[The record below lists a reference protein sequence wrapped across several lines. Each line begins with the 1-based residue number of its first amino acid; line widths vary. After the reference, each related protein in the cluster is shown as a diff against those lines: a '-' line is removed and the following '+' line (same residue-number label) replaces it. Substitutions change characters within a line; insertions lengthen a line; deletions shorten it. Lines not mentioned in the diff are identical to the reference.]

1 MSGKKINNKPTTDD
15 EVVEGDVIEEGAG
28 RSAGS
33 VSRAEYDELAQKLQQ
48 SQTQA
53 KDNLDGWQRERAD
66 FANYKRRIERDQQT
80 AQQNMTIEVIK
91 KYLAVVDD
99 MERALKNQP
108 TTGSEAIAWA
118 EGVELILRK
127 LQGILNSEGIERI
140 PAESEEFDPSRHEA
154 ISYEESP
161 DHKGEQI
168 IEVVLQGYT
177 LGDRVIRPAKVRVA
191 RG

>member
-1 MSGKKINNKPTTDD
+1 MSGKKVNNKPATDD
-15 EVVEGDVIEEGAG
+15 EVMEGEIIEEGAG
-28 RSAGS
+28 KSVSS

-80 AQQNMTIEVIK
+80 AQQNMTIEIIK
-91 KYLAVVDD
+91 KYLAVADD
-99 MERALKNQP
+99 LERALKNQP
-108 TTGSEAIAWA
+108 ATGSEAIAWA
-118 EGVELILRK
+118 EGIELILRK

-140 PAESEEFDPSRHEA
+140 PAENEEFDPSRHEA

-177 LGDRVIRPAKVRVA
+177 LGDRIIRPAKVRVA